1 MKVLLFGNSATEP
14 RDGIRK
20 DQLMTTVSVEKFA
33 RETGQ
38 RYDLVVRKA
47 WPNDRLPALAAAWM
61 AEEKPNLVL
70 MSVNDYWYNYESV
83 PRKLKERYGRVGKW
97 VGDLGD
103 KAAKNP
109 RIAHNGVFKSGRKVA
124 ERAIGGEAAFTPEQ
138 VIEVMQDCIRIVLR
152 SEQATVVF
160 VGPMGGRDDDYPEAV
175 KERRRARRNQVHAA
189 MKAFCASVHVDY
201 MGMDSETAARLAS
214 TPRST
219 SGDGLHPDAAGHQRS
234 GEFWLSVFR
243 PWVEREIEKE
253 AEAEA
258 AAAEHA
264 RG

>member
-1 MKVLLFGNSATEP
+1 MKVLLFGNSATEQ

-20 DQLMTTVSVEKFA
+20 DQLMTAVSVDKFT

-38 RYDLVVRKA
+38 KYDLVVRKA

-70 MSVNDYWYNYESV
+70 MSTNDYWYNYESV
-83 PRKLKERYGRVGKW
+83 PRKLKQRYGRVGKW

-109 RIAHNGVFKSGRKVA
+109 RISHNRVFQGGRKVA
-124 ERAIGGEAAFTPEQ
+124 ERAIGGEAAFTPE
-138 VIEVMQDCIRIVLR
+138 EVLDVLQDCVRVVLR
-152 SEQATVVF
+152 SEQATLVF
-160 VGPMGGRDDDYPEAV
+160 VGPMGGRDDGFREDA
-175 KERRRARRNQVHAA
+175 KARRQARRKQIHDS

-201 MGMDSETAARLAS
+201 LGMDSDIAGRL
-214 TPRST
+214 PKVPKV
-219 SGDGLHPDAAGHQRS
+219 GDGLHPDAEGHRQS
-234 GEFWLSVFR
+234 GEFWLSIFR
-243 PWVEREIEKE
+243 PWVEREMEKE

-258 AAAEHA
+258 AAAERA
-264 RG
+264 RA